1 MRTIEVLAPMPALV
15 VQINVNVGD
24 RVKEGD
30 TVALLTVMKKETEVK
45 AENSGIVKEI
55 SAKPEDV
62 VDAGTLLLT
71 IESDSA

>member
-1 MRTIEVLAPMPALV
+1 MSTIEVLAPMPALV
-15 VQINVNVGD
+15 VQINVNTGD

-71 IESDSA
+71 IESDSP

>member
-1 MRTIEVLAPMPALV
+1 MPALV

-45 AENSGIVKEI
+45 AENNGMVKEI

>member
-1 MRTIEVLAPMPALV
+1 M
-15 VQINVNVGD
+15 
-24 RVKEGD
+24 
-30 TVALLTVMKKETEVK
+30 TVMKKETEVK
-45 AENSGIVKEI
+45 AENSGIVQEI